1 MSEITKKALG
11 ESLKK
16 LSMKKELSKIT
27 IKNITDYCGV
37 NRQTFYYHFKDIYD
51 LIEWIYTNDI
61 IKELKDNDT
70 YESWSDGL
78 LFIFNYILENKKFI
92 INTYNSDGKDYL
104 MNFLYTKTS
113 QSIIRVIEQKTEN
126 VEITAENKK
135 FIANFYKYAF
145 VGIIKEWIENGM
157 KEKPENIINK
167 LNLMLKTSFEE
178 AIESLKN

>member
-1 MSEITKKALG
+1 MSEITKRALG
-11 ESLKK
+11 EALKK
-16 LSMKKELSKIT
+16 LSSKKELSKIT

-104 MNFLYTKTS
+104 MNFLYAKTS
-113 QSIIRVIEQKTEN
+113 QSIIRVINQKSKDTK
-126 VEITAENKK
+126 ISDENKN
-135 FIANFYKYAF
+135 FIASFYKYAF